1 MFGKHFFFPWFLQG
15 ALGPRVLSRQVCL
28 GRGVGGPEESDKLIR
43 EPSGLGAGRLLQRV
57 QGVQWG
63 VVSTVTSDFSRSLEH
78 QMEREQ

>member
-1 MFGKHFFFPWFLQG
+1 M
-15 ALGPRVLSRQVCL
+15 
-28 GRGVGGPEESDKLIR
+28 GVGGPEESDKLIR
-43 EPSGLGAGRLLQRV
+43 EPLGLGAGRLLQRV